1 MTKRI
6 LIAEDDTAI
15 AMTLMIGLRSIPDV
29 EVVRAYHGEE
39 ALNLW
44 LHEPCDIL
52 LTDHHMREMSGLDL
66 IRALRSQGA
75 TQPILIRALRSQGAT
90 QPMLMITAYDSVK
103 LQREA
108 REAGATE
115 LIAKPFF
122 IDQLIDKVSEKLLDV
137 SVVNH
142 A

>member
-29 EVVRAYHGEE
+29 EVIRAYHGEE
-39 ALNLW
+39 ALNIW

-52 LTDHHMREMSGLDL
+52 LTDHHMREMSGLD
-66 IRALRSQGA
+66 
-75 TQPILIRALRSQGAT
+75 LIRALRSQGAT

-137 SVVNH
+137 SVVNQ